1 MARGLR
7 KMIKTDY
14 MNNISDIEIRRDAE
28 QMVLDL
34 ISAINEKDFAT
45 ARELVWDNFTFDGV
59 MGSRDSADAYFADLP
74 RMNMNYSVLRSFVR
88 GLDVC
93 ILSNLRMGEKKEIF
107 CCSWYRLKQGK
118 IASLKVVFDPRPLME
133 N

>member
-1 MARGLR
+1 
-7 KMIKTDY
+7 

-59 MGSRDSADAYFADLP
+59 MGSRGSADAYFADLP
-74 RMNMNYSVLRSFVR
+74 KMSMHYSVLQSFVR